1 MLRIGIDI
9 GGTFTDFVV
18 FHPQTG
24 QVKTFKCLS
33 TPQDP
38 AEAVLA
44 GLQHIGLSVTLSQL
58 EIVHGTTVA
67 TNALLER
74 KGARTALV
82 TTRGFADVLQIGRQN
97 RPELYNLSYASPPP
111 LVPSELRFEVDERI
125 DHTGQVLAPLDPAQ
139 VDTLPSLLQQQ
150 QIESIAICLLFSFLH
165 PAHEQLIAAKL
176 RAAGFL
182 VSASCEILPEFR
194 EFERT
199 STTVINAYVSP
210 ILDRYLSRLEQA
222 LFLPSQRKWVGACPE
237 RSEGAG
243 GGVNSLRIMQSNG
256 GAISLGEARRNG
268 VRCILSGPAG
278 GIVGARR
285 IAEAISQPA
294 SKVQL
299 ITFDMGGTSTDV
311 SLIDGEPLVTSDAQ
325 VSGLPIRIP
334 VLDIHTIGAG
344 GGSIAYLDPGGAL
357 RVGPQSAGADPGPA
371 CYTPDPPPLQSERAF
386 PTVTDANLVLG
397 RLPPD
402 HFLGGDMPLNLER
415 ARWVMQRLG
424 EPLGLDPLQTA
435 LGVVEI
441 VDAHMERALRLV
453 SVERGHDPRLFSLLS
468 FGGAGGLHAC
478 SLAHRLGI
486 PQVIVPPYA
495 SVLSAF
501 GMLAADIVR
510 DYSQTVMLLGSTPP
524 SVLSD
529 WLASL
534 LARAR
539 QDLLAEG
546 LHVDAITFQPQLDMR
561 YQGQS
566 YELTVPWLSPEQNF
580 LEGFHSA
587 HQSTY
592 GYTLAATP
600 VEIVNLRLHAVGHI
614 PPIPLPSQTSSG
626 SDPQPA
632 LLDRRP
638 VVLFAPPAQLIPLYT
653 GESLRPGSLI
663 RGPALIV
670 RSDTTIFLPPGDV
683 ATVDSY
689 LNLLITIQS
698 DL

>member
-1 MLRIGIDI
+1 MLRLGIDI

-18 FHPQTG
+18 FNPQTS
-24 QVKTFKCLS
+24 QVETFKLLS
-33 TPQDP
+33 TPHDP

-44 GLQHIGLSVTLSQL
+44 GLRRIGINDHSPHI

-97 RPELYNLSYASPPP
+97 RAELYNLSYTPPPP
-111 LVPSELRFEVDERI
+111 LIPSELRFEVDERI
-125 DHTGQVLAPLDPAQ
+125 DHTGQVLTPLDPAQ
-139 VDTLPSLLQQQ
+139 VDILLPFLQQQ
-150 QIESIAICLLFSFLH
+150 EIESVAVCLLFSFLH
-165 PAHEQLIAAKL
+165 PSHEQLIAAKL

-222 LFLPSQRKWVGACPE
+222 LILPSPRLW
-237 RSEGAG
+237 
-243 GGVNSLRIMQSNG
+243 GGVGVHSLRIMQSNG

-285 IAEAISQPA
+285 VAEAAFHPA
-294 SKVQL
+294 YKVQL

-311 SLIDGEPLVTSDAQ
+311 SLIDGEPLVTSEAQ

-357 RVGPQSAGADPGPA
+357 RVGPHSAGADPGPA
-371 CYTPDPPPLQSERAF
+371 CYSPDPPPLHPERAF
-386 PTVTDANLVLG
+386 ATVTDANLVLG

-402 HFLGGDMPLNLER
+402 QFLAGVMPLNPER

-453 SVERGHDPRLFSLLS
+453 SVERGHDPRFFPLLS
-468 FGGAGGLHAC
+468 FGGAGGLHAS
-478 SLAHRLGI
+478 SLARRLGI

-495 SVLSAF
+495 SVLSAL
-501 GMLAADIVR
+501 GMLSADIVK
-510 DYSQTVMLLGSTPP
+510 DYSQTVMLLGSFPP
-524 SVLSD
+524 SDLSD
-529 WLASL
+529 LLAPL

-539 QDLLAEG
+539 HDLLAEG
-546 LHVDAITFQPQLDMR
+546 LQPEDITFLPQLDMR

-566 YELTVPWLSPEQNF
+566 YELTVPWPSLEQNF
-580 LEGFHSA
+580 LEGFQSI

-592 GYTLAATP
+592 GYTLTATP
-600 VEIVNLRLHAVGHI
+600 VEIVNLRLHAVGHL
-614 PPIPLPSQTSSG
+614 PPIPLP
-626 SDPQPA
+626 PQPSSSPNPQFA
-632 LLDRRP
+632 LLDHRP
-638 VVLFAPPAQLIPLYT
+638 VVFASPSAQLTSLYR
-653 GESLRPGSLI
+653 GEALRPGNCI
-663 RGPALIV
+663 QGPALIV
-670 RSDTTIFLPPGDV
+670 RSDTTIFLTPGDEAV
-683 ATVDSY
+683 VDPF
-689 LNLLITIQS
+689 LNLLITIEPN
-698 DL
+698 L